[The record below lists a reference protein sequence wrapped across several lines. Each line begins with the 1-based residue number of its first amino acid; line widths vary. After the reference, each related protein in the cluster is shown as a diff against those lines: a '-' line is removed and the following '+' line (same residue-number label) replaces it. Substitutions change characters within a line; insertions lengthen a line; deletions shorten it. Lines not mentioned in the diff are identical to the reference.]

1 MEANKFL
8 AMFIWLTFS
17 LLVYSIATEDKTW
30 IFATSVALIVEIITL
45 VITTKR

>member
-1 MEANKFL
+1 MWL
-8 AMFIWLTFS
+8 LIFIYIS
-17 LLVYSIATEDKTW
+17 LLLLAYSIGAKDNAW